1 MKKKSVI
8 TAIALTV
15 CAGFAAPAFA
25 GSAQAVNSVEADITG
40 LDLGS
45 PEGRA
50 IAESRIER
58 AAEHACLAR
67 SGPQPIAYQRAT
79 AICVDAAVKDAM
91 GRVFPKAERADQAQA
106 GPSNA

>member
-25 GSAQAVNSVEADITG
+25 GSTPAVKSVEADISG
-40 LDLGS
+40 LDLAT

-50 IAESRIER
+50 MAESRIER

-91 GRVFPKAERADQAQA
+91 GRVFPKAERVAEAKTTSE
-106 GPSNA
+106 G

>member
-25 GSAQAVNSVEADITG
+25 GSTQPANSVEADITG
-40 LDLGS
+40 LDLTT

-50 IAESRIER
+50 KVESRIER

-67 SGPQPIAYQRAT
+67 SGPQPLSYQRAT

-91 GRVFPKAERADQAQA
+91 GRVFPQAERVAEAKTTSE
-106 GPSNA
+106 G